1 MNLPNCPKCV
11 SALKEAEFLVSED
24 DVEIGLEC
32 TNPHC
37 DFMVCEMLGE
47 FLFNNC

>member
-32 TNPHC
+32 INPHC